1 MDNKE
6 TITQLSN
13 LIQTCRDS
21 QDGFR
26 LAAQVVKNPELKTF
40 FTGLSARRTGFV
52 TELAPHMRAF
62 KVDPDKELSLST
74 TLRRA
79 WLEAKNNFS
88 NKDDK
93 VLLTEVGK
101 AEDYVITIYENAL
114 KTALPA
120 TVRPIIEQQ
129 LGIIRETRTHI
140 TQMLSAKA
148 VAGKV

>member
-1 MDNKE
+1 M
-6 TITQLSN
+6 
-13 LIQTCRDS
+13 
-21 QDGFR
+21 
-26 LAAQVVKNPELKTF
+26 
-40 FTGLSARRTGFV
+40 
-52 TELAPHMRAF
+52 
-62 KVDPDKELSLST
+62 T
-74 TLRRA
+74 T
-79 WLEAKNNFS
+79 NNQKRNDFS

-120 TVRPIIEQQ
+120 SVRPIIEQQ
-129 LGIIRETRTHI
+129 LGIIRETHAYL